1 MSLALL
7 ATFGLLVIV
16 TIAWW
21 RARTRADEERALRAR
36 LLSAAAHD
44 IRSPLMVISATV
56 VTLRDKVSDEVR
68 ASLDKILEETQRL
81 GRKLENR
88 VAAARL
94 TSGREVPREWVSI
107 EELVGATLARHDAA
121 LGERS
126 VGLAIDDDAV
136 AHVDPVFGELLLS
149 NLVDNALRYT
159 GASGRIDISARR
171 GKNEVVMEVADV
183 GPGISAEAQLETQL
197 ERGTGLA
204 VCRAIAVAYGGGL
217 EVIARDGGGTIAR
230 VRIADREPMPR
241 LDRTLVEAR

>member
-1 MSLALL
+1 
-7 ATFGLLVIV
+7 V
-16 TIAWW
+16 
-21 RARTRADEERALRAR
+21 RARADEERAMRAR

-44 IRSPLMVISATV
+44 VRSPLTVISATV

-94 TSGREVPREWVSI
+94 TSRREVPREWVSI

-136 AHVDPVFGELLLS
+136 ARGSRVRRAVVVTWSTTHSVYWRDWPH
-149 NLVDNALRYT
+149 RH
-159 GASGRIDISARR
+159 SARR
-171 GKNEVVMEVADV
+171 G
-183 GPGISAEAQLETQL
+183 
-197 ERGTGLA
+197 
-204 VCRAIAVAYGGGL
+204 
-217 EVIARDGGGTIAR
+217 
-230 VRIADREPMPR
+230 
-241 LDRTLVEAR
+241 RTRW